1 MACSRSL
8 TTTIITH
15 KTEHQSLMIGS
26 IVIVI
31 PFEGRIS
38 CISIRWDSFDVVP
51 SVGLEFGVWGLGAP
65 SWLHCGH

>member
-1 MACSRSL
+1 
-8 TTTIITH
+8 
-15 KTEHQSLMIGS
+15 MIGS

-65 SWLHCGH
+65 PGSTAGTKTAHSLQRTNERAAHTPTHA